1 MDVVGRRIDLKVQ
14 SCQDLTVP
22 ITLPRAPRIDPGQ
35 RRSGSWDIRISMSGG
50 IRLEEGSD
58 LESQTGQEL
67 TLPIIEAAGESF

>member
-14 SCQDLTVP
+14 SCQDLAVP

-67 TLPIIEAAGESF
+67 TLPIIETAGESF

>member
-1 MDVVGRRIDLKVQ
+1 
-14 SCQDLTVP
+14 
-22 ITLPRAPRIDPGQ
+22 
-35 RRSGSWDIRISMSGG
+35 MSGG